1 MCFFVQTNHT
11 RKELLF
17 LMFKEINLR
26 NHSSLHKL
34 FYSLLIYNK
43 YEYFVERK
51 TIMNKHPE
59 YLLNKISGPKDL
71 KKLSIPEIEE
81 LAKEIRIL
89 ILEKDAAEG
98 GHLGPDL
105 GIVEA
110 TIAYHY
116 VFDAPKDKIVWDVS
130 HQTYP
135 HKMLTGRALAWLD
148 PDHYEDVTPYSNPDE
163 SPYDY
168 YAVGHTSTSIALATG
183 MARARDLMGGHE
195 NIMALIGDGSMTGG
209 LAYEGLNNAAIE
221 KHNIVVVVNDNQMSI
236 DENVGGL
243 VTALKKLRDSNG
255 ETKENLFTA
264 MGFDYRY
271 VADGNDVKSMID
283 AFKAVK
289 DVDHPILLHINTLKG
304 KGYQP
309 AIDNEESHHWVMPF
323 DLKTDKSTVSA
334 PEDTSASSVA
344 MDVMKEHIENGKK
357 IMAINAAIPGVFGLD
372 EIKNKYPE
380 NYHDVGIAEQESVAF
395 AAGMAKEGAVPV
407 LFENSTFLQRAFDQ
421 LSHDVAANALPVV
434 MMVASGSISGTSK
447 THLGVFDQVMISN
460 LPNWIYLAPTTLAE
474 EKDMMEWAIKQRKH
488 PVAIKMP
495 TKPVPAGEDVKRD
508 YSEIKYDIK
517 PGKDVAILALGDMY
531 DMLGKEVAEK
541 LGASLVNPI
550 SANILDKDALD
561 TLADENKVI
570 ITLEDNILDGG
581 LGEKIASY
589 LGDKDV
595 KVLNYG
601 QKRVYTDQVPLDEI
615 LKDNRMTV
623 DQIVEDV
630 KNA

>member
-1 MCFFVQTNHT
+1 
-11 RKELLF
+11 
-17 LMFKEINLR
+17 
-26 NHSSLHKL
+26 
-34 FYSLLIYNK
+34 
-43 YEYFVERK
+43 
-51 TIMNKHPE
+51 MNKHPE
-59 YLLNKISGPKDL
+59 YLLNKVSGPKDL
-71 KKLSIPEIEE
+71 KKLAIPEMEE
-81 LAKEIRIL
+81 LATEIRTL
-89 ILEKDAAEG
+89 ILEKDAAKG

-110 TIAYHY
+110 SIAYHY
-116 VFDAPKDKIVWDVS
+116 VFNAPKDKIVWDVS

-148 PDHYEDVTPYSNPDE
+148 PEHYEDVTPYTNPDE

-183 MARARDLMGGHE
+183 MAKARDLMGEHE

-221 KHNIVVVVNDNQMSI
+221 PHNLVVVVNDNQMSI
-236 DENVGGL
+236 DDNVGGL
-243 VTALKKLRDSNG
+243 VTALKKLHDSNG
-255 ETKENLFTA
+255 ETKENPFIA

-271 VADGNDVKSMID
+271 IADGNDIKSMIE

-309 AIDNEESHHWVMPF
+309 AIDNEEAHHWVMPF
-323 DLKTDKSTVSA
+323 DLKTDKSTVPAPKGPSA
-334 PEDTSASSVA
+334 TSVA
-344 MDVMKEHIENGKK
+344 MDVMKEHIENGEK

-372 EIKNKYPE
+372 EIKDKYPE

-395 AAGMAKEGAVPV
+395 SAGMAKEGAIPV

-421 LSHDVAANALPVV
+421 LSHDVAANDLPVV
-434 MMVASGSISGTSK
+434 MMVAGGGISGTSK

-495 TKPVPAGEDVKRD
+495 TKKVPVGEEVKRD
-508 YSEIKYDIK
+508 YTEIKYDIK
-517 PGKDVAILALGDMY
+517 PGKDIAVLALGDMY
-531 DMLGKEVAEK
+531 NMLGKEVAEK

-550 SANILDKDALD
+550 SANILDKEALD
-561 TLADENKVI
+561 KLADENKII
-570 ITLEDNILDGG
+570 ITLEDNLLDGG
-581 LGEKIASY
+581 FGEKVASY
-589 LGDKDV
+589 LGNKHV

-601 QKRVYTDQVPLDEI
+601 QKRVYTDQIPLNII
-615 LKDNRMTV
+615 LKNNRMTV

>member
-1 MCFFVQTNHT
+1 
-11 RKELLF
+11 
-17 LMFKEINLR
+17 
-26 NHSSLHKL
+26 
-34 FYSLLIYNK
+34 
-43 YEYFVERK
+43 
-51 TIMNKHPE
+51 MNKHPE
-59 YLLNKISGPKDL
+59 YLLNKISGPQDL
-71 KKLSIPEIEE
+71 KKLSIAQMQQ
-81 LAKEIRIL
+81 LAQEIRTL

-168 YAVGHTSTSIALATG
+168 YAVGHTSTSIGLATG
-183 MARARDLMGGHE
+183 MAKARDLMGNHE

-221 KHNIVVVVNDNQMSI
+221 KHNLVVVVNDNQMSI

-255 ETKENLFTA
+255 ETKENPFTA

-271 VADGNDVKSMID
+271 VTDGNDIKSMIE

-304 KGYQP
+304 KGYKP
-309 AIDNEESHHWVMPF
+309 AIDEEEAHHWVMPF
-323 DLKTDKSTVSA
+323 DLKTDKPLA
-334 PEDTSASSVA
+334 PASEAPTANSVA
-344 MDVMKEHIENGKK
+344 LDVVSEEIEKGTNL
-357 IMAINAAIPGVFGLD
+357 MAINAAIPGVFGLD
-372 EIKNKYPE
+372 KIKNKYPDH
-380 NYHDVGIAEQESVAF
+380 YTDVGIAEQESVAF
-395 AAGMAKEGAVPV
+395 AAGAAKEGAVPV

-421 LSHDVAANALPVV
+421 LSHDVAANDLPVV
-434 MMVASGSISGTSK
+434 MMVAGGGISGTSK
-447 THLGVFDQVMISN
+447 THLGIFDQVMISN
-460 LPNWIYLAPTTLAE
+460 LPNWIYLAPTNLAE
-474 EKDMMEWAIKQRKH
+474 EKAMMTWAIKQRKH

-495 TKPVPAGEDVKRD
+495 TKAVPENGDAQED
-508 YSEIKYDIK
+508 YSKITYQIK

-531 DMLGKEVAEK
+531 AIFGEKVAQE
-541 LGASLVNPI
+541 LNATLVNPV

-561 TLADENKVI
+561 KLAKENKVI
-570 ITLEDNILDGG
+570 VTIEDNTLDGG
-581 LGEKIASY
+581 FGEKVASY

-601 QKRVYTDQVPLDEI
+601 QKRVYTDQTPLKDI

-623 DQIVEDV
+623 EQIVEDI

>member
-1 MCFFVQTNHT
+1 M
-11 RKELLF
+11 
-17 LMFKEINLR
+17 
-26 NHSSLHKL
+26 
-34 FYSLLIYNK
+34 NK
-43 YEYFVERK
+43 Y
-51 TIMNKHPE
+51 PE
-59 YLLNKISGPKDL
+59 YLLNQISSPADL
-71 KKLSIPEIEE
+71 KKLDIKQMQK
-81 LAKEIRIL
+81 LAEEIRTL

-148 PDHYEDVTPYSNPDE
+148 PAHYQDVTPYTNPDE

-183 MARARDLMGGHE
+183 MAKARDLMGNHE

-221 KHNIVVVVNDNQMSI
+221 PHNLVVVVNDNQMSI
-236 DENVGGL
+236 DDNVGGL

-255 ETKENLFTA
+255 ETKENPFTA

-271 VADGNDVKSMID
+271 VANGNDIESMIK
-283 AFKAVK
+283 AFEAVK
-289 DVDHPILLHINTLKG
+289 DVDHSILLHINTLKG

-309 AIDNEESHHWVMPF
+309 AIDNEEAHHWVMPF
-323 DLKTDKSTVSA
+323 DLKTDKTTVPM
-334 PEDTSASSVA
+334 PEGPTANSVA
-344 MDVMKEHIENGKK
+344 MDVMKEHIEDGDK

-372 EIKNKYPE
+372 EIKEKYPA

-395 AAGMAKEGAVPV
+395 AAGMAKEGAIPV

-421 LSHDVAANALPVV
+421 LSHDVAANDLPVV
-434 MMVASGSISGTSK
+434 MMVAGGGMSGTSK
-447 THLGVFDQVMISN
+447 THLGIFDQVMVSN

-474 EKDMMEWAIKQRKH
+474 EKAMMEWAIKQRKH

-495 TKPVPAGEDVKRD
+495 TKRVPEGQEFSHD

-531 DMLGKEVAEK
+531 SMLGEKVADK
-541 LGASLVNPI
+541 LGASLVNPV
-550 SANILDKDALD
+550 SANILDKDTLD
-561 TLADENKVI
+561 KLANENKVI
-570 ITLEDNILDGG
+570 VTLEDNLLDGG
-581 LGEKIASY
+581 FGEKVASY

-595 KVLNYG
+595 KILNYG
-601 QKRVYTDQVPLDEI
+601 QKRVYTDQVPLKQI

>member
-1 MCFFVQTNHT
+1 
-11 RKELLF
+11 
-17 LMFKEINLR
+17 
-26 NHSSLHKL
+26 
-34 FYSLLIYNK
+34 
-43 YEYFVERK
+43 
-51 TIMNKHPE
+51 MNKHPE
-59 YLLNKISGPKDL
+59 YLLNKISGPQDL
-71 KKLSIPEIEE
+71 KKLSIAQMQQ
-81 LAKEIRIL
+81 LAQEIRTL

-168 YAVGHTSTSIALATG
+168 YAVGHTSTSIGLATG
-183 MARARDLMGGHE
+183 MAKARDLMGNHE

-221 KHNIVVVVNDNQMSI
+221 KHNLVVVVNDNQMSI

-255 ETKENLFTA
+255 ETKENPFTA

-271 VADGNDVKSMID
+271 VADGNDIKSMIE

-304 KGYQP
+304 KGYKP
-309 AIDNEESHHWVMPF
+309 AIDEEEAHHWVMPF
-323 DLKTDKSTVSA
+323 DLKTDKPLA
-334 PEDTSASSVA
+334 PASEAPTANSVA
-344 MDVMKEHIENGKK
+344 LDVVSEEIEKGTNL
-357 IMAINAAIPGVFGLD
+357 MAINAAIPGVFGLD
-372 EIKNKYPE
+372 KIKNKYPDH
-380 NYHDVGIAEQESVAF
+380 YTDVGIAEQESVAF
-395 AAGMAKEGAVPV
+395 AAGAAKEGAVPV

-421 LSHDVAANALPVV
+421 LSHDVAANDLPVV
-434 MMVASGSISGTSK
+434 MMVAGGGISGTSK
-447 THLGVFDQVMISN
+447 THLGIFDQVMISN
-460 LPNWIYLAPTTLAE
+460 LPNWIYLAPTNLAE
-474 EKDMMEWAIKQRKH
+474 EKAMMTWAIKQRKH

-495 TKPVPAGEDVKRD
+495 TKAVPENGDAQED
-508 YSEIKYDIK
+508 YSKITYQIK

-531 DMLGKEVAEK
+531 AILGEKVAQE
-541 LGASLVNPI
+541 LNATLVNPV

-561 TLADENKVI
+561 KLAKENKVI
-570 ITLEDNILDGG
+570 VTIEDNTLDGG
-581 LGEKIASY
+581 FGEKVASY

-601 QKRVYTDQVPLDEI
+601 QKRVYTDQTPLKDI

-623 DQIVEDV
+623 EQIVEDI

>member
-1 MCFFVQTNHT
+1 
-11 RKELLF
+11 
-17 LMFKEINLR
+17 
-26 NHSSLHKL
+26 
-34 FYSLLIYNK
+34 
-43 YEYFVERK
+43 
-51 TIMNKHPE
+51 MNKHPE
-59 YLLNKISGPKDL
+59 YLLNKISGPQDL
-71 KKLSIPEIEE
+71 KKLSIAQMQQ
-81 LAKEIRIL
+81 LAQEIRTL

-168 YAVGHTSTSIALATG
+168 YAVGHTSTSIGLATG
-183 MARARDLMGGHE
+183 MAKARDLMGNHE

-221 KHNIVVVVNDNQMSI
+221 KHNLVVVVNDNQMSI

-255 ETKENLFTA
+255 ETRENPFTA

-271 VADGNDVKSMID
+271 VADGNDIKSMIE

-304 KGYQP
+304 KGYKP
-309 AIDNEESHHWVMPF
+309 AIDEEEAHHWVMPF
-323 DLKTDKSTVSA
+323 DLKTDKPLA
-334 PEDTSASSVA
+334 PASEAPTANSVA
-344 MDVMKEHIENGKK
+344 LDVVSEEIEKGTNL
-357 IMAINAAIPGVFGLD
+357 MAINAAIPGVFGLD
-372 EIKNKYPE
+372 KIKNKYPE
-380 NYHDVGIAEQESVAF
+380 HYTDVGIAEQESVAF
-395 AAGMAKEGAVPV
+395 AAGAAKEGAVPV

-421 LSHDVAANALPVV
+421 LSHDVAANDLPVV
-434 MMVASGSISGTSK
+434 MMVAGGGISGTSK
-447 THLGVFDQVMISN
+447 THLGIFDQVMISN
-460 LPNWIYLAPTTLAE
+460 LPNWIYLAPTNLAE
-474 EKDMMEWAIKQRKH
+474 EKAMMTWAIKQRKH

-495 TKPVPAGEDVKRD
+495 TKAVPENGDAQED
-508 YSEIKYDIK
+508 YSKITYQIK

-531 DMLGKEVAEK
+531 AIFGEKVAQE
-541 LGASLVNPI
+541 LNATLVNPV

-561 TLADENKVI
+561 KLAKENKVI
-570 ITLEDNILDGG
+570 VTIEDNTLDGG
-581 LGEKIASY
+581 FGEKVASY

-601 QKRVYTDQVPLDEI
+601 QKRVYTDQTPLKDI

-623 DQIVEDV
+623 EQIVEDI

>member
-1 MCFFVQTNHT
+1 M
-11 RKELLF
+11 
-17 LMFKEINLR
+17 
-26 NHSSLHKL
+26 S
-34 FYSLLIYNK
+34 NK
-43 YEYFVERK
+43 YEYFAERK
-51 TIMNKHPE
+51 LIMNKHPE

-71 KKLSIPEIEE
+71 KKLSIPEMEE
-81 LAKEIRIL
+81 LAKEIRTL

-135 HKMLTGRALAWLD
+135 HKMLTGRALAWID
-148 PDHYEDVTPYSNPDE
+148 PDHYEDVTPYTNPDE

-183 MARARDLMGGHE
+183 MAKARDLMGRHE

-209 LAYEGLNNAAIE
+209 LAYEGLNNAVIE

-255 ETKENLFTA
+255 ETKENPFTA

-304 KGYQP
+304 KGYEP
-309 AIDNEESHHWVMPF
+309 AIDNEEAHHWVMPF
-323 DLKTDKSTVSA
+323 DLKTDKTTVPA
-334 PEDTSASSVA
+334 PEGPTANSVA
-344 MDVMKEHIENGKK
+344 MDVMKKHIENGEK
-357 IMAINAAIPGVFGLD
+357 IMAIDAAIPGGFGLD
-372 EIKNKYPE
+372 EIKDKYPE

-421 LSHDVAANALPVV
+421 LSHDVAANDLPVV
-434 MMVASGSISGTSK
+434 MMVAGGGMSGTSK
-447 THLGVFDQVMISN
+447 THLGIFDQVMISN

-495 TKPVPAGEDVKRD
+495 TKRVPAGKDVSRD

-517 PGKDVAILALGDMY
+517 PGNDVAVLALGDMY
-531 DMLGKEVAEK
+531 EMLGKEVAEK

-550 SANILDKDALD
+550 SANILDTASLD
-561 TLADENKVI
+561 KLADENKVI
-570 ITLEDNILDGG
+570 VTLEDNILDGG
-581 LGEKIASY
+581 FGEKVASY

-601 QKRVYTDQVPLDEI
+601 QKRVYTDQVPLKDI

>member
-1 MCFFVQTNHT
+1 
-11 RKELLF
+11 
-17 LMFKEINLR
+17 
-26 NHSSLHKL
+26 
-34 FYSLLIYNK
+34 
-43 YEYFVERK
+43 
-51 TIMNKHPE
+51 MNKHPE
-59 YLLNKISGPKDL
+59 YLLNKISGPQDL
-71 KKLSIPEIEE
+71 KKLSIAQMQQ
-81 LAKEIRIL
+81 LAQEIRTL

-168 YAVGHTSTSIALATG
+168 YAVGHTSTSIGLATG
-183 MARARDLMGGHE
+183 MAKARDLMGNHE

-221 KHNIVVVVNDNQMSI
+221 KHNLVVVVNDNQMSI

-255 ETKENLFTA
+255 ETKENPFTA

-271 VADGNDVKSMID
+271 VADGNDIKSMIE

-304 KGYQP
+304 KGYKP
-309 AIDNEESHHWVMPF
+309 AIDEEEAHHWVMPF
-323 DLKTDKSTVSA
+323 DLKTDKPLA
-334 PEDTSASSVA
+334 PASEAPTANSVA
-344 MDVMKEHIENGKK
+344 LDVVSEEIEKGTNL
-357 IMAINAAIPGVFGLD
+357 MAINAAIPGVFGLD
-372 EIKNKYPE
+372 KIKNKYPDH
-380 NYHDVGIAEQESVAF
+380 YTDVGIAEQESVAF
-395 AAGMAKEGAVPV
+395 AAGAAKEGAVPV

-421 LSHDVAANALPVV
+421 LSHDVAANDLPVV
-434 MMVASGSISGTSK
+434 MMVAGGGISGTSK
-447 THLGVFDQVMISN
+447 THLGIFDQVMISN
-460 LPNWIYLAPTTLAE
+460 LPNWIYLAPTNLAE
-474 EKDMMEWAIKQRKH
+474 EKAMMTWAIKQRKH

-495 TKPVPAGEDVKRD
+495 TKAVPENGDAQED
-508 YSEIKYDIK
+508 YSEITYQIK
-517 PGKDVAILALGDMY
+517 PGKDVAVLALGDMY
-531 DMLGKEVAEK
+531 AIFGEKVAQE
-541 LGASLVNPI
+541 LNATLVNPV

-561 TLADENKVI
+561 KLAKENKVI
-570 ITLEDNILDGG
+570 VTIEDNTLDGG
-581 LGEKIASY
+581 FGEKVASY

-601 QKRVYTDQVPLDEI
+601 QKRVYTDQTPLKDI
-615 LKDNRMTV
+615 LKDNRLTV
-623 DQIVEDV
+623 EQIVEDI

>member
-1 MCFFVQTNHT
+1 
-11 RKELLF
+11 
-17 LMFKEINLR
+17 
-26 NHSSLHKL
+26 
-34 FYSLLIYNK
+34 
-43 YEYFVERK
+43 
-51 TIMNKHPE
+51 MNKHPE
-59 YLLNKISGPKDL
+59 YLLNKISSPADL
-71 KKLSIPEIEE
+71 KKLDIKQMQK
-81 LAKEIRIL
+81 LAEEIRTL

-116 VFDAPKDKIVWDVS
+116 VFDAPKDKIIWDVS

-148 PDHYEDVTPYSNPDE
+148 PDHYQDVTPYTNPDE

-183 MARARDLMGGHE
+183 MAKARDLMGNHE

-221 KHNIVVVVNDNQMSI
+221 PHNLVVVVNDNQMSI
-236 DENVGGL
+236 DDNIGGL

-255 ETKENLFTA
+255 ETKENPFTA

-271 VADGNDVKSMID
+271 VADGNDIESMIK
-283 AFKAVK
+283 AFEAVK

-309 AIDNEESHHWVMPF
+309 AIDNEEAHHWVMPF
-323 DLKTDKSTVSA
+323 DLNTDKTTVPM
-334 PEDTSASSVA
+334 PEGPTANSVA
-344 MDVMKEHIENGKK
+344 MDVMKEHIEDGDK

-372 EIKNKYPE
+372 EIKEKYPA

-395 AAGMAKEGAVPV
+395 AAGMAKEGAIPV

-421 LSHDVAANALPVV
+421 LSHDVAANDLPVV
-434 MMVASGSISGTSK
+434 MMVAGGGMSGTSK
-447 THLGVFDQVMISN
+447 THLGIFDQVMVSN

-474 EKDMMEWAIKQRKH
+474 EKAMMEWAIKQRKH

-495 TKPVPAGEDVKRD
+495 TKRVPEGQEFSHD

-531 DMLGKEVAEK
+531 SMLGEKVADK
-541 LGASLVNPI
+541 LGASLVNPV
-550 SANILDKDALD
+550 SANILDKDTLD
-561 TLADENKVI
+561 KLANENKVI
-570 ITLEDNILDGG
+570 ITLEDNLLDGG
-581 LGEKIASY
+581 FGEKVASY

-595 KVLNYG
+595 KILNYG
-601 QKRVYTDQVPLDEI
+601 QKRVYTDQVPLKQI

-623 DQIVEDV
+623 DQIVEDI

>member
-1 MCFFVQTNHT
+1 
-11 RKELLF
+11 
-17 LMFKEINLR
+17 
-26 NHSSLHKL
+26 
-34 FYSLLIYNK
+34 
-43 YEYFVERK
+43 
-51 TIMNKHPE
+51 MNKHPE
-59 YLLNKISGPKDL
+59 YLLNKISGPQDL
-71 KKLSIPEIEE
+71 KKLSIAQMQQ
-81 LAKEIRIL
+81 LAQEIRTL

-168 YAVGHTSTSIALATG
+168 YAVGHTSTSIGLATG
-183 MARARDLMGGHE
+183 MAKARDLMGNHE

-221 KHNIVVVVNDNQMSI
+221 KHNLVVVVNDNQMSI

-255 ETKENLFTA
+255 ETKENPFTA

-271 VADGNDVKSMID
+271 VADGNDIKSMIE

-304 KGYQP
+304 KGYKP
-309 AIDNEESHHWVMPF
+309 AIDEEEAHHWVMPF
-323 DLKTDKSTVSA
+323 DLKTDKPLA
-334 PEDTSASSVA
+334 PASEAPTANSVA
-344 MDVMKEHIENGKK
+344 LDVVSEEIEKGTNL
-357 IMAINAAIPGVFGLD
+357 MAINAAIPGVFGLD
-372 EIKNKYPE
+372 KIKNKYPDH
-380 NYHDVGIAEQESVAF
+380 YTDVGIAEQESVAF
-395 AAGMAKEGAVPV
+395 AAGAAKEGAVPV

-421 LSHDVAANALPVV
+421 LSHDVAANDLPVV
-434 MMVASGSISGTSK
+434 MMVAGGGVSGTSK
-447 THLGVFDQVMISN
+447 THLGIFDQVMISN
-460 LPNWIYLAPTTLAE
+460 LPNWIYLAPTNLAE
-474 EKDMMEWAIKQRKH
+474 EKAMMTWAIKQRKH

-495 TKPVPAGEDVKRD
+495 TKAVPENGDAQED
-508 YSEIKYDIK
+508 YSKITYQIK

-531 DMLGKEVAEK
+531 AILGEKVAQE
-541 LGASLVNPI
+541 LNATLVNPV

-561 TLADENKVI
+561 KLAKENKVI
-570 ITLEDNILDGG
+570 VTIEDNTLDGG
-581 LGEKIASY
+581 FGEKVASY

-601 QKRVYTDQVPLDEI
+601 QKRVYTDQTPLKDI

-623 DQIVEDV
+623 EQIVEDI

>member
-1 MCFFVQTNHT
+1 
-11 RKELLF
+11 
-17 LMFKEINLR
+17 
-26 NHSSLHKL
+26 
-34 FYSLLIYNK
+34 
-43 YEYFVERK
+43 
-51 TIMNKHPE
+51 MNKHPE
-59 YLLNKISGPKDL
+59 YLLNKISGPQDL
-71 KKLSIPEIEE
+71 KKLSIAQMQQ
-81 LAKEIRIL
+81 LAQEIRTL

-168 YAVGHTSTSIALATG
+168 YAVGHTSTSIGLATG
-183 MARARDLMGGHE
+183 MAKARDLMGNHE

-221 KHNIVVVVNDNQMSI
+221 KHNLVVVVNDNQMSI

-255 ETKENLFTA
+255 ETRENPFTA

-271 VADGNDVKSMID
+271 VADGNDIKSMIE

-304 KGYQP
+304 KGYKP
-309 AIDNEESHHWVMPF
+309 AIDEEEAHHWVMPF
-323 DLKTDKSTVSA
+323 DLKTDRPLA
-334 PEDTSASSVA
+334 PASEAPTANSVA
-344 MDVMKEHIENGKK
+344 LDVVSEEIEKGTNL
-357 IMAINAAIPGVFGLD
+357 MAINAAIPGVFGLD
-372 EIKNKYPE
+372 KIKNKYPDH
-380 NYHDVGIAEQESVAF
+380 YTDVGIAEQESVAF
-395 AAGMAKEGAVPV
+395 AAGAAKEGAVPV

-421 LSHDVAANALPVV
+421 LSHDVAANDLPVV
-434 MMVASGSISGTSK
+434 MMVAGGGISGTSK
-447 THLGVFDQVMISN
+447 THLGIFDQVMISN
-460 LPNWIYLAPTTLAE
+460 LPNWIYLAPTNLAE
-474 EKDMMEWAIKQRKH
+474 EKAMMKWAIKQRKH

-495 TKPVPAGEDVKRD
+495 TKAVPENGDAQED
-508 YSEIKYDIK
+508 YSEITYQIK

-531 DMLGKEVAEK
+531 AILGEKVAQE
-541 LGASLVNPI
+541 LNATLVNPV

-561 TLADENKVI
+561 KLAKENKVI
-570 ITLEDNILDGG
+570 VTIEDNTLDGG
-581 LGEKIASY
+581 FGEKVASY

-601 QKRVYTDQVPLDEI
+601 QKRFYTDQTPLKDI

-623 DQIVEDV
+623 EQIVEDI

>member
-1 MCFFVQTNHT
+1 
-11 RKELLF
+11 
-17 LMFKEINLR
+17 
-26 NHSSLHKL
+26 
-34 FYSLLIYNK
+34 
-43 YEYFVERK
+43 
-51 TIMNKHPE
+51 MNKHPE
-59 YLLNKISGPKDL
+59 YLLNKISGPQDL
-71 KKLSIPEIEE
+71 KKLSIAQMQQ
-81 LAKEIRIL
+81 LAQEIRTL

-168 YAVGHTSTSIALATG
+168 YAVGHTSTSIGLATG
-183 MARARDLMGGHE
+183 MAKARDLMGNHE

-221 KHNIVVVVNDNQMSI
+221 KHNLVVVVNDNQMSI

-255 ETKENLFTA
+255 ETKENPFTA

-271 VADGNDVKSMID
+271 VADGNDIKSMIE

-304 KGYQP
+304 KGYKP
-309 AIDNEESHHWVMPF
+309 AIDEEEAHHWVMPF
-323 DLKTDKSTVSA
+323 DLKTDKPLA
-334 PEDTSASSVA
+334 PASEAPTANSVA
-344 MDVMKEHIENGKK
+344 LDVVSEEIEKGTNL
-357 IMAINAAIPGVFGLD
+357 MAINAAIPGVFGLD
-372 EIKNKYPE
+372 KIKNKYPDH
-380 NYHDVGIAEQESVAF
+380 YTDVGIAEQESVAF
-395 AAGMAKEGAVPV
+395 AAGAAKEGAVPV

-421 LSHDVAANALPVV
+421 LSHDVAANDLPVV
-434 MMVASGSISGTSK
+434 MMVAGGGISGTSK
-447 THLGVFDQVMISN
+447 THLGIFDQVMISN
-460 LPNWIYLAPTTLAE
+460 LPNWIYLAPTNLAE
-474 EKDMMEWAIKQRKH
+474 EKAMMTWAIKQRKH

-495 TKPVPAGEDVKRD
+495 TKAVPENGDAQED
-508 YSEIKYDIK
+508 YSEITYQIK
-517 PGKDVAILALGDMY
+517 PGKDVAVLALGDMY
-531 DMLGKEVAEK
+531 AILGEKVAQE
-541 LGASLVNPI
+541 LNATLVNPV

-561 TLADENKVI
+561 KLAKENKVI
-570 ITLEDNILDGG
+570 VTIEDNTLDGG
-581 LGEKIASY
+581 FGEKVASY

-601 QKRVYTDQVPLDEI
+601 QKRVYTDQTPLKDI
-615 LKDNRMTV
+615 LKENRMTV
-623 DQIVEDV
+623 DQIVEDI

>member
-1 MCFFVQTNHT
+1 
-11 RKELLF
+11 
-17 LMFKEINLR
+17 
-26 NHSSLHKL
+26 
-34 FYSLLIYNK
+34 
-43 YEYFVERK
+43 
-51 TIMNKHPE
+51 MNKHPE
-59 YLLNKISGPKDL
+59 YLLNKISGPQDL
-71 KKLSIPEIEE
+71 KKLSIAQMQQ
-81 LAKEIRIL
+81 LAQEIRTL

-168 YAVGHTSTSIALATG
+168 YAVGHTSTSIGLATG
-183 MARARDLMGGHE
+183 MAKARDLMGNHE

-221 KHNIVVVVNDNQMSI
+221 KHNLVVVVNDNQMSI

-255 ETKENLFTA
+255 ETKENPFTA

-271 VADGNDVKSMID
+271 VADGNDIKSMIE

-304 KGYQP
+304 KGYKP
-309 AIDNEESHHWVMPF
+309 AIDEEEAHHWVMPF
-323 DLKTDKSTVSA
+323 DLKTDKPLA
-334 PEDTSASSVA
+334 PANEAPTANSVA
-344 MDVMKEHIENGKK
+344 LDVVSEEIEKGTNL
-357 IMAINAAIPGVFGLD
+357 MAINAAIPGVFGLD
-372 EIKNKYPE
+372 KIKNKYPDH
-380 NYHDVGIAEQESVAF
+380 YTDVGIAEQESVAF
-395 AAGMAKEGAVPV
+395 AAGAAKEGAVPV

-421 LSHDVAANALPVV
+421 LSHDVAANDLPVV
-434 MMVASGSISGTSK
+434 MMVAGGGISGTSK
-447 THLGVFDQVMISN
+447 THLGIFDQVMISN
-460 LPNWIYLAPTTLAE
+460 LPNWIYLAPTNLAE
-474 EKDMMEWAIKQRKH
+474 EKAMMTWAIKQRKH

-495 TKPVPAGEDVKRD
+495 TKAVPENGDAQED
-508 YSEIKYDIK
+508 YSKITYQIK
-517 PGKDVAILALGDMY
+517 PGKDVAVLALGDMY
-531 DMLGKEVAEK
+531 AIFGEKVAQE
-541 LGASLVNPI
+541 LNATLVNPV

-561 TLADENKVI
+561 KLAKENKVI
-570 ITLEDNILDGG
+570 VTIEDNTLDGG
-581 LGEKIASY
+581 FGEKVASY

-601 QKRVYTDQVPLDEI
+601 QKRVYTDQTPLKDI
-615 LKDNRMTV
+615 LKENRMTV
-623 DQIVEDV
+623 DQIVEDI

>member
-1 MCFFVQTNHT
+1 
-11 RKELLF
+11 
-17 LMFKEINLR
+17 
-26 NHSSLHKL
+26 
-34 FYSLLIYNK
+34 
-43 YEYFVERK
+43 
-51 TIMNKHPE
+51 MNKHPE
-59 YLLNKISGPKDL
+59 YLLNKISGPQDL
-71 KKLSIPEIEE
+71 KKLSIAQMQQ
-81 LAKEIRIL
+81 LAQEIRTL

-168 YAVGHTSTSIALATG
+168 YAVGHTSTSIGLATG
-183 MARARDLMGGHE
+183 MAKARDLMGNHE

-221 KHNIVVVVNDNQMSI
+221 KHNLVVVVNDNQMSI

-255 ETKENLFTA
+255 ETKENPFTA

-271 VADGNDVKSMID
+271 VADGNDIKSMIE

-304 KGYQP
+304 KGYKP
-309 AIDNEESHHWVMPF
+309 AIDEEEAHHWVMPF
-323 DLKTDKSTVSA
+323 DLKTDKPLA
-334 PEDTSASSVA
+334 PASEAPTANSVA
-344 MDVMKEHIENGKK
+344 LDVVSEEIEKGTNL
-357 IMAINAAIPGVFGLD
+357 MAINAAIPGVFGLD
-372 EIKNKYPE
+372 KIKNKYPDH
-380 NYHDVGIAEQESVAF
+380 YTDVGIAEQESVAF
-395 AAGMAKEGAVPV
+395 AAGAAKEGAVPV

-421 LSHDVAANALPVV
+421 LSHDVAANDLPVV
-434 MMVASGSISGTSK
+434 MMVAGGGISGTSK
-447 THLGVFDQVMISN
+447 THLGIFDQVMISN
-460 LPNWIYLAPTTLAE
+460 LPNWIYLAPTNLAE
-474 EKDMMEWAIKQRKH
+474 EKAMMTWAIKQRKH

-495 TKPVPAGEDVKRD
+495 TKAVPENGDAQED
-508 YSEIKYDIK
+508 YSKITYQIK
-517 PGKDVAILALGDMY
+517 PGKDVAVLALGDMY
-531 DMLGKEVAEK
+531 AILGEKVAQE
-541 LGASLVNPI
+541 LNATLVNPV

-561 TLADENKVI
+561 KLAKENKVI
-570 ITLEDNILDGG
+570 VTIEDNTLDGG
-581 LGEKIASY
+581 FGEKVASY

-601 QKRVYTDQVPLDEI
+601 QKRVYTDQTPLKDI
-615 LKDNRMTV
+615 LKENRMTV
-623 DQIVEDV
+623 DQIVEDI

>member
-1 MCFFVQTNHT
+1 
-11 RKELLF
+11 
-17 LMFKEINLR
+17 
-26 NHSSLHKL
+26 
-34 FYSLLIYNK
+34 
-43 YEYFVERK
+43 
-51 TIMNKHPE
+51 MNKHPE
-59 YLLNKISGPKDL
+59 YLLNKISGPQDL
-71 KKLSIPEIEE
+71 KKLSIAQMQQ
-81 LAKEIRIL
+81 LAQEIRTL

-168 YAVGHTSTSIALATG
+168 YAVGHTSTSIGLATG
-183 MARARDLMGGHE
+183 MAKARDLMGNHE

-221 KHNIVVVVNDNQMSI
+221 KHNLVVVVNDNQMSI

-255 ETKENLFTA
+255 ETKENPFTA

-271 VADGNDVKSMID
+271 VADGNDIKSMIK

-304 KGYQP
+304 KGYKP
-309 AIDNEESHHWVMPF
+309 AIDEEEAHHWVMPF
-323 DLKTDKSTVSA
+323 DLKTDKPLA
-334 PEDTSASSVA
+334 PASEAPTANSVA
-344 MDVMKEHIENGKK
+344 LDVVSEEIEKGTNL
-357 IMAINAAIPGVFGLD
+357 MAINAAIPGVFGLD
-372 EIKNKYPE
+372 KIKNKYPDH
-380 NYHDVGIAEQESVAF
+380 YTDVGIAEQESVAF
-395 AAGMAKEGAVPV
+395 AAGAAKEGAVPV

-421 LSHDVAANALPVV
+421 LSHDVAANDLPVV
-434 MMVASGSISGTSK
+434 MMVAGGGISGTSK
-447 THLGVFDQVMISN
+447 THLGIFDQVMISN
-460 LPNWIYLAPTTLAE
+460 LPNWIYLAPTNLAE
-474 EKDMMEWAIKQRKH
+474 EKAMMTWAIKQRKH

-495 TKPVPAGEDVKRD
+495 TKAVPENGDAQED
-508 YSEIKYDIK
+508 YSKITYQIK
-517 PGKDVAILALGDMY
+517 PGKDVAVLALGDMY
-531 DMLGKEVAEK
+531 AIFGEKVAQE
-541 LGASLVNPI
+541 LNATLVNPV

-561 TLADENKVI
+561 KLAKENKVI
-570 ITLEDNILDGG
+570 VTIEDNTLDGG
-581 LGEKIASY
+581 FGEKVASY
-589 LGDKDV
+589 LGEKDV

-601 QKRVYTDQVPLDEI
+601 QKRVYTDQTPLKDI

-623 DQIVEDV
+623 EQIVEDI